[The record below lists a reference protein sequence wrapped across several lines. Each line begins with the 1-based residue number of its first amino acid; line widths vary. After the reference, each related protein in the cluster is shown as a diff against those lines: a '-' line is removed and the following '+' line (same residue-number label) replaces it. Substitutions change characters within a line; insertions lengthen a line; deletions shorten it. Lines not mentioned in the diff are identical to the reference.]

1 MNFIFDETPDRRKT
15 NSVKWNRNAIESIS
29 ANADALPFWVADM
42 DFYPE
47 PHIKAKAEELSEL
60 SVFGYPSFPDFE
72 ETVALWLKE
81 KHSWKVDKENIL
93 FSMGL
98 LHGVA
103 LALNL
108 YTAVGDAVL
117 VPSPTY
123 RPFREI
129 VASNKRV
136 FLDHSL
142 GYREGKFFLDRE
154 RFRSDAE
161 KAKLI
166 LFCSP
171 HNPSGLVFSREDLTF
186 VLETAKRLGIPV
198 ISDEIHGDL
207 VHPGFTHLP
216 MGMVNEEVGAETVTL
231 MAPSKTFN
239 VAGEHSAF
247 AVFSS
252 METKERF
259 RRAQK
264 SLWLTEPGYLIG
276 ELTETAYRH
285 GLEWNKALSE
295 YLGENANL
303 VSSFLEKNTDI
314 RMVNGNASFVTFLDC
329 SKVFD
334 DIKAYT
340 EKNRERF
347 DATGGGIL
355 SRFFGLEAGV
365 AMNDGT
371 WFGKEYEK
379 FVRFNYGTKREM
391 VEEALK
397 RIKNALDKVKS

>member
-129 VASNKRV
+129 VASNGRV

-142 GYREGKFFLDRE
+142 GYKEGKFFLDRE

-397 RIKNALDKVKS
+397 RIKDALDKVKA

>member
-72 ETVALWLKE
+72 ETIALWLKE

-108 YTAVGDAVL
+108 YTAEGDAVL

-129 VASNKRV
+129 VASNGRV

-142 GYREGKFFLDRE
+142 GYKEGKFFLDRE

-186 VLETAKRLGIPV
+186 VLETAKGLGIPV

>member
-72 ETVALWLKE
+72 ETIALWLKE

-397 RIKNALDKVKS
+397 RIKNALDKVKA

>member
-72 ETVALWLKE
+72 ETVTLWLKE

-142 GYREGKFFLDRE
+142 GYKEGKFFLDRE

-397 RIKNALDKVKS
+397 RIKNALDKVKA

>member
-15 NSVKWNRNAIESIS
+15 NSVKWNRDAIESIS

-72 ETVALWLKE
+72 ETIALWLKE

-129 VASNKRV
+129 VASNGRV

-142 GYREGKFFLDRE
+142 GYKEGKFFLDRE
-154 RFRSDAE
+154 RFRIDAE

-186 VLETAKRLGIPV
+186 VLETAKGLGIPV

-259 RRAQK
+259 RRAQN

-285 GLEWNKALSE
+285 GLEWNKALSK

>member
-129 VASNKRV
+129 VASNGRV

-142 GYREGKFFLDRE
+142 GYKEGKFFLDRE
-154 RFRSDAE
+154 RFRIDAE

-259 RRAQK
+259 RRAQN

-391 VEEALK
+391 VEEALI

>member
-72 ETVALWLKE
+72 ETIALWLKE

-108 YTAVGDAVL
+108 YTAAGDAVL

-129 VASNKRV
+129 VASNGRV

-142 GYREGKFFLDRE
+142 GYKEGKFFLDRE
-154 RFRSDAE
+154 RFRIDAE

-347 DATGGGIL
+347 YATGGGIL

>member
-1 MNFIFDETPDRRKT
+1 M
-15 NSVKWNRNAIESIS
+15 
-29 ANADALPFWVADM
+29 
-42 DFYPE
+42 
-47 PHIKAKAEELSEL
+47 
-60 SVFGYPSFPDFE
+60 
-72 ETVALWLKE
+72 
-81 KHSWKVDKENIL
+81 DKENIL

-142 GYREGKFFLDRE
+142 GYKEGKFFLDRE

-216 MGMVNEEVGAETVTL
+216 MGMVNEEVGAEIVTL

-397 RIKNALDKVKS
+397 RIKNALDKVKA

>member
-1 MNFIFDETPDRRKT
+1 
-15 NSVKWNRNAIESIS
+15 
-29 ANADALPFWVADM
+29 M

-47 PHIKAKAEELSEL
+47 PHIKAKAEELAGL

-186 VLETAKRLGIPV
+186 VLETAKGLGIPV

-295 YLGENANL
+295 YLGENAEL
-303 VSSFLEKNTDI
+303 ISSFLEENNLGIK
-314 RMVNGNASFVTFLDC
+314 MVNGNASFVTFLDC
-329 SKVFD
+329 SGVWDKIEKKVRANPD
-334 DIKAYT
+334 RYSASS
-340 EKNRERF
+340 
-347 DATGGGIL
+347 GGVL
-355 SRFFGLEAGV
+355 SRFFGVEASV

-371 WFGKEYEK
+371 WFGSQYKK
-379 FVRFNYGTKREM
+379 FVRINYGTSRER
-391 VEEALK
+391 VYNALL
-397 RIKNALDKVKS
+397 RIKKAVESL

>member
-47 PHIKAKAEELSEL
+47 PHIKAKAEELAGL

-72 ETVALWLKE
+72 ETIALWLKE

-397 RIKNALDKVKS
+397 RIKNALDKVKA

>member
-72 ETVALWLKE
+72 ETIALWLKE

-129 VASNKRV
+129 VASNGRV

-142 GYREGKFFLDRE
+142 GYKEGKFFLDRE

-186 VLETAKRLGIPV
+186 VLETAKGLGIPV

-259 RRAQK
+259 RSAQK

-397 RIKNALDKVKS
+397 RIKDALDKVKA

>member
-1 MNFIFDETPDRRKT
+1 
-15 NSVKWNRNAIESIS
+15 
-29 ANADALPFWVADM
+29 
-42 DFYPE
+42 
-47 PHIKAKAEELSEL
+47 
-60 SVFGYPSFPDFE
+60 
-72 ETVALWLKE
+72 
-81 KHSWKVDKENIL
+81 
-93 FSMGL
+93 MGL

-142 GYREGKFFLDRE
+142 GYKEGKFFLDRE

-259 RRAQK
+259 RSAQK

-285 GLEWNKALSE
+285 GLEWNKALSR

>member
-108 YTAVGDAVL
+108 YTAEGDAVL

-129 VASNKRV
+129 VASNERV

-142 GYREGKFFLDRE
+142 GYKEGKFFLDRE
-154 RFRSDAE
+154 RFRIDAE

-259 RRAQK
+259 RRAQN

>member
-72 ETVALWLKE
+72 ETAALWLEE
-81 KHSWKVDKENIL
+81 KHKWKVDKENIL

-129 VASNKRV
+129 VASNGRV

-142 GYREGKFFLDRE
+142 GYKEGKFFLDRE

-259 RRAQK
+259 RRAQN

-397 RIKNALDKVKS
+397 RIKNALDKVKA

>member
-72 ETVALWLKE
+72 ETVAQWLKE

-259 RRAQK
+259 RSAQK

>member
-72 ETVALWLKE
+72 ETIALWLKE

-259 RRAQK
+259 RRAQN

-391 VEEALK
+391 VEEALI

>member
-47 PHIKAKAEELSEL
+47 PHIKAKAEELAGL

-72 ETVALWLKE
+72 ETIALWLKE

-129 VASNKRV
+129 VASNRRV

-142 GYREGKFFLDRE
+142 GYKEGKFFLDRE
-154 RFRSDAE
+154 RFRIDAE

-276 ELTETAYRH
+276 
-285 GLEWNKALSE
+285 
-295 YLGENANL
+295 
-303 VSSFLEKNTDI
+303 
-314 RMVNGNASFVTFLDC
+314 
-329 SKVFD
+329 
-334 DIKAYT
+334 
-340 EKNRERF
+340 
-347 DATGGGIL
+347 
-355 SRFFGLEAGV
+355 
-365 AMNDGT
+365 
-371 WFGKEYEK
+371 
-379 FVRFNYGTKREM
+379 
-391 VEEALK
+391 
-397 RIKNALDKVKS
+397 

>member
-1 MNFIFDETPDRRKT
+1 
-15 NSVKWNRNAIESIS
+15 
-29 ANADALPFWVADM
+29 
-42 DFYPE
+42 
-47 PHIKAKAEELSEL
+47 
-60 SVFGYPSFPDFE
+60 
-72 ETVALWLKE
+72 
-81 KHSWKVDKENIL
+81 
-93 FSMGL
+93 MGL

-108 YTAVGDAVL
+108 YTAAGDAVL

-129 VASNKRV
+129 VASNRRV

-142 GYREGKFFLDRE
+142 GYKEGKFFLDRE
-154 RFRSDAE
+154 RFRIDAE

-259 RRAQK
+259 RRAQN

-295 YLGENANL
+295 YLGENASL

-371 WFGKEYEK
+371 WFGNEYEK
-379 FVRFNYGTKREM
+379 FVRFNYGTTRKN

-397 RIKNALDKVKS
+397 RIKDALDKVKS

>member
-108 YTAVGDAVL
+108 YTAAGDAVL

-129 VASNKRV
+129 VASNGRV

-142 GYREGKFFLDRE
+142 GYKEGKFFLDRE
-154 RFRSDAE
+154 RFRIDAE

-252 METKERF
+252 METKEKF
-259 RRAQK
+259 RRAQN

-276 ELTETAYRH
+276 ELTETAYSH

-295 YLGENANL
+295 YLGENASL

-347 DATGGGIL
+347 DANGGGIL

-391 VEEALK
+391 VEEALI

>member
-72 ETVALWLKE
+72 ETVTLWLKE

-142 GYREGKFFLDRE
+142 GYKEGKFFLDRE

>member
-72 ETVALWLKE
+72 ETVTLWLKE

-142 GYREGKFFLDRE
+142 GYKEGKFFLDRE

-259 RRAQK
+259 RSAQK

-397 RIKNALDKVKS
+397 RIKNALDKVKA

>member
-47 PHIKAKAEELSEL
+47 PHIKSKAEELAEL

-259 RRAQK
+259 RSAQK

-397 RIKNALDKVKS
+397 RIKNALDKVKA

>member
-72 ETVALWLKE
+72 ETIALWLKE

-108 YTAVGDAVL
+108 YTAEGDAVL

-142 GYREGKFFLDRE
+142 GYKEGKFFLDRE

-186 VLETAKRLGIPV
+186 VLETAKGLGIPV

-347 DATGGGIL
+347 DANGGGIL

>member
-129 VASNKRV
+129 VASNGRV

-142 GYREGKFFLDRE
+142 GYKEGKFFLDRE
-154 RFRSDAE
+154 RFRIDAE

-259 RRAQK
+259 RRAQN

>member
-72 ETVALWLKE
+72 ETIALWLKE

-259 RRAQK
+259 RSAQK

-397 RIKNALDKVKS
+397 RIKNALDKVKA

>member
-1 MNFIFDETPDRRKT
+1 
-15 NSVKWNRNAIESIS
+15 
-29 ANADALPFWVADM
+29 
-42 DFYPE
+42 
-47 PHIKAKAEELSEL
+47 
-60 SVFGYPSFPDFE
+60 
-72 ETVALWLKE
+72 
-81 KHSWKVDKENIL
+81 
-93 FSMGL
+93 MGL

-108 YTAVGDAVL
+108 YTAAGDAVL

-129 VASNKRV
+129 VASNGRV

-142 GYREGKFFLDRE
+142 GYKEGKFFLDRE
-154 RFRSDAE
+154 RFRIDAE

-347 DATGGGIL
+347 YATGGGIL

>member
-1 MNFIFDETPDRRKT
+1 MSFIFDETPDRRKT

-72 ETVALWLKE
+72 ETIALWLKE

-142 GYREGKFFLDRE
+142 GYKEGKFFLDRE

-259 RRAQK
+259 RSAQK

-397 RIKNALDKVKS
+397 RIKNALDKVKA

>member
-72 ETVALWLKE
+72 ETIALWLKE

-142 GYREGKFFLDRE
+142 GYKEGKFFLDRE

-295 YLGENANL
+295 YLGENASL

>member
-108 YTAVGDAVL
+108 YTAAGDAVL

-129 VASNKRV
+129 VASNGRV

-142 GYREGKFFLDRE
+142 GYKEGKFFLDRE

-259 RRAQK
+259 RSAQK

-347 DATGGGIL
+347 DAAGGGIL

-379 FVRFNYGTKREM
+379 FVRFNYGTTRKN